1 MSWRV
6 TPSSDPELRG
16 AVQAILRGFNAPAG
30 VTGPDDAEPLNLEA
44 LDPDGS
50 RIGGLVGETY
60 WRWLVIDVLAVDPQ
74 FRGRGVGTELV
85 RRAEAIAAGRGCLR
99 AHTTAWAFQGLGFW
113 QQMGYSI
120 VGELADHPD
129 GHVQYWLRRDFS

>member
-1 MSWRV
+1 VSWRV
-6 TPSSDPELRG
+6 APSSEPGLRS
-16 AVQAILRGFNAPAG
+16 AVQAILREFNAPAG
-30 VTGPDDAEPLNLEA
+30 VTGPADAEPLNLEA
-44 LDPDGS
+44 SDTNGS

-60 WRWLVIDVLAVDPQ
+60 WSWLVIDVLAVDPV

-85 RRAEAIAAGRGCLR
+85 QHAEAMAADRGCMR

-113 QQMGYSI
+113 QKLGYAI

-129 GHVQYWLRRDFS
+129 GHVLYWLRRDFT

>member
-16 AVQAILRGFNAPAG
+16 AVQAILREFNAPAG

-85 RRAEAIAAGRGCLR
+85 RRAEAIAGGRGCLR